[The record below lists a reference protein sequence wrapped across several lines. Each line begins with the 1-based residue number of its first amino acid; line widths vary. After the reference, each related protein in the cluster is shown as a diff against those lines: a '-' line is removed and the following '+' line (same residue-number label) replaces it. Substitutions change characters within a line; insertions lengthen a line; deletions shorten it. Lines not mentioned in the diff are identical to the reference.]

1 MPGRI
6 NEQNQPVL
14 LTPAE
19 APELL
24 SHIREVSAPFGT
36 GFQVR
41 EGEVAVVTETA
52 KR

>member
-1 MPGRI
+1 
-6 NEQNQPVL
+6 
-14 LTPAE
+14 
-19 APELL
+19 LL
-24 SHIREVSAPFGT
+24 SHIREVSSPFGT